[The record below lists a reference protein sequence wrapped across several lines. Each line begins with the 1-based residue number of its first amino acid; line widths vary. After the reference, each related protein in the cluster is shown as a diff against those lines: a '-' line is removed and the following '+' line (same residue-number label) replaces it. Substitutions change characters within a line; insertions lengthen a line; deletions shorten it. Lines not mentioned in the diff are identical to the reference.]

1 MVGSSCG
8 PGTEGQALL
17 QGGRVQLT
25 RAEMELSRGDQGQGL
40 PGQ

>member
-1 MVGSSCG
+1 MVRSPHG
-8 PGTEGQALL
+8 PGTKGQAAL
-17 QGGRVQLT
+17 QGGKAQLT